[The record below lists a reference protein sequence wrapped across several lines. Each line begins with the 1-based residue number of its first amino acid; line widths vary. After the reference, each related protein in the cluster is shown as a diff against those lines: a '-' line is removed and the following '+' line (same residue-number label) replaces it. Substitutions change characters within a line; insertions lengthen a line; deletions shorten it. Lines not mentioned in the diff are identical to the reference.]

1 MSMDIVERRSIN
13 DKLQKYCHLANGN
26 SFIEV
31 TEWVNGEGW
40 DITIN
45 EKSFSL
51 TWGELDAID
60 YLTKTLQFQK

>member
-1 MSMDIVERRSIN
+1 MPQIVNRNSVS
-13 DKLQKYCHLANGN
+13 DKLRKYCHLAKED

-40 DITIN
+40 DITID
-45 EKSFSL
+45 ERTIQL